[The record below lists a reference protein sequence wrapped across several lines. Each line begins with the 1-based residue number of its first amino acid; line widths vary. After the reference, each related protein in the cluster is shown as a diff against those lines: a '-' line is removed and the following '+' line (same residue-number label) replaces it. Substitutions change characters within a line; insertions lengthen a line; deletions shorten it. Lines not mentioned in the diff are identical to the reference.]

1 MNWLF
6 ARDTVIA
13 LAILGAIVSTLAA
26 VLQSRGTIDEQRA
39 KQLNLAGYGFMAAS
53 MFLFVVIGF
62 RS

>member
-26 VLQSRGTIDEQRA
+26 VLQSRGTIDVQRA